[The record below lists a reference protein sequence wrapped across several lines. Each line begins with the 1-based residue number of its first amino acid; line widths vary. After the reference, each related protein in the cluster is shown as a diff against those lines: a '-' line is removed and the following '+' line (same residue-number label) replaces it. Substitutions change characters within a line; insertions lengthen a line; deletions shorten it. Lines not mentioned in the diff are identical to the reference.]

1 MTAQLLKM
9 IYDSN
14 LLLIKILNTR
24 EVSSLEVATNLSIMS
39 NILLVILSLH
49 ITSFLVFRSSTQV
62 HSFLTLQV
70 FN

>member
-49 ITSFLVFRSSTQV
+49 ITSFLVLRSSTQV